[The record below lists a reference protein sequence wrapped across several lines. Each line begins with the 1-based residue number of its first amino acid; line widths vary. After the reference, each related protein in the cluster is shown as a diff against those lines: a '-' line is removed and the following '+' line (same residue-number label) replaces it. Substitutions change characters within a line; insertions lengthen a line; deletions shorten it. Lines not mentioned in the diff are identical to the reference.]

1 MSHLSPSIAYL
12 VARSDW
18 NTSCPGI
25 SNAWSP
31 ACDLFVTPV
40 VNIEVNKAI
49 SSTSS
54 RIECFR
60 NFCITRYCRVC
71 SSVATIIS
79 YKFNTPIN
87 NNFLSILKFITQRS
101 NVSLASLLSWT
112 HIESKLHAIVPNIS
126 WEISHTTWESVS
138 INRNNLSLV
147 MLVYSWTLPAVSHND
162 KIISE
167 SIQLGMFD
175 VIWLHFH
182 VSLRKPAVAFSI
194 KISSVSIVSHYRLSW
209 SCSIDNRCY

>member
-1 MSHLSPSIAYL
+1 MSHLRPSIAYL
-12 VARSDW
+12 VARSNG

-31 ACDLFVTPV
+31 CGDSFVTPV

-49 SSTSS
+49 SSTFS
-54 RIECFR
+54 RIECFW
-60 NFCITRYCRVC
+60 NFCVLRLSRVN
-71 SSVATIIS
+71 SIVATIIS

-87 NNFLSILKFITQRS
+87 THFLSILKFITQGS
-101 NVSLASLLSWT
+101 NVSLASLRSWT

-126 WEISHTTWESVS
+126 WEIGNTRWESVS
-138 INRNNLSLV
+138 VRSNYLSPV
-147 MLVYSWTLPAVSHND
+147 IYVSSWTLPAVSHND

-167 SIQLGMFD
+167 SIQAGMFN

-182 VSLRKPAVAFSI
+182 VSLRKPAVALTI
-194 KISSVSIVSHYRLSW
+194 KMIGVSIVSHYRLSW
-209 SCSIDNRCY
+209 SCSIDNRGY